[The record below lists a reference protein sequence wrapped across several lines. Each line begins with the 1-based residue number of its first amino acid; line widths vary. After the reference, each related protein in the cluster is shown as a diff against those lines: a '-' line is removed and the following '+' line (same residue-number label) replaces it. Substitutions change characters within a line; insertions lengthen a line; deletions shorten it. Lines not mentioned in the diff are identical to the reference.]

1 MLNQQQR
8 LHNQKILI
16 ASNIAIIPL
25 LTSFGGADASILQL
39 YATNI
44 LSLKENEIGIVIGLP
59 ALVLPLQ
66 LLGIYLVK
74 RWGSK
79 RVLMIGFAL
88 LFCLMP
94 LMLII
99 PTVHKQ
105 NATLGFVFLCT
116 TIVCMHFVHNVT
128 NGVAFQPMIRESTR
142 PDERGWFFTKMRL
155 FVNGFNLIFFA
166 TLYMTLGTQIEIQDY
181 AWIILV
187 LMIYCAFGGSIIYL
201 FKSPVDE
208 NFSALSG
215 HHFWHEIPKPFANNQ
230 YRLLMTIFILGSL
243 SSLPLFVTY
252 LSLGLQLDVSQISQ
266 LITLNIGGTL
276 IGLFV
281 WGLLI
286 DRLGFMRVLYDILL
300 LLVVISPLWLFV
312 QPMALPS
319 WSQLSLIVLGLIA
332 VFTGFLQSGFKMA
345 LLVGVHNTVTKQTAV
360 VALTFF
366 NTGGMILNSLLA
378 ISVGFYLS
386 YTLETGTIIFGAV
399 SIDSYQM
406 ICLLGAFLCLVSAML
421 CRHAQPTLPQ

>member
-8 LHNQKILI
+8 FYNQKLLI

-59 ALVLPLQ
+59 SLFIPLQ

-79 RVLMIGFAL
+79 QTLRVGFAL
-88 LFCLMP
+88 LFCLLP

-105 NATLGFVFLCT
+105 NATLGFTLLCSTIISLHIVFNAT
-116 TIVCMHFVHNVT
+116 Y
-128 NGVAFQPMIRESTR
+128 GVAFQPMLRESTL
-142 PDERGWFFTKMRL
+142 PNERGWFLAKMRL
-155 FVNGFNLIFFA
+155 VVNGFNLTFFA
-166 TLYMTLGTQIEIQDY
+166 TLSMTLGAQIEIQDY

-208 NFSALSG
+208 HFSALSE
-215 HHFWHEIPKPFANNQ
+215 HHFWHEIHESFANNQ
-230 YRLLMTIFILGSL
+230 YRLLMTILILGSL

-252 LSLGLQLDVSQISQ
+252 LSFGLQLDVSQISQ

-281 WGLLI
+281 WGRLI

-406 ICLLGAFLCLVSAML
+406 ICLIGAFLCLVSAML
-421 CRHAQPTLPQ
+421 CRRRFSHTF